1 MSEFCSLNI
10 WDFAH
15 KKANFHTH
23 TTRCHHASGLD
34 REYVE
39 QAIAGGYQVLGFSDH
54 GPIVRHD
61 GYVSHIRMAPEELEG
76 YMASLEALRAEFRGE
91 IELYI
96 GLEVEYMPRFFRET
110 VDFYRQFPIDYL
122 ILGQHYFAEEG
133 LTPYVAD
140 ALTDPKYVEEY
151 VQAVSD
157 ALDTGLFLYQ
167 AHTDLLRFCGD
178 QGRYWAGMQKILD
191 ILKSK
196 NLPVE
201 VNGNGFRE
209 GRHYPNAEFLRMA
222 ADNGNPFLIGVDAH
236 APDRLTETATLEGCR
251 KLVEQVGGKLICL

>member
-10 WDFAH
+10 WDFAD
-15 KKANFHTH
+15 KKSNFHTH

-54 GPIVRHD
+54 GPIIRHD
-61 GYVSHIRMAPEELEG
+61 GFESHMRMAPEELEG
-76 YMASLEALRAEFRGE
+76 YVASLEALRSEFRGE

-96 GLEVEYMPRFFRET
+96 GLEVEYMPRFFQET
-110 VDFYRQFPIDYL
+110 VDFYREFPIDYM
-122 ILGQHYFAEEG
+122 ILGQHYFGEEG

-140 ALTDPKYVEEY
+140 LQTDREYVDEY

-167 AHTDLLRFCGD
+167 GPTRTCSAS
-178 QGRYWAGMQKILD
+178 AGMPLIT
-191 ILKSK
+191 
-196 NLPVE
+196 
-201 VNGNGFRE
+201 
-209 GRHYPNAEFLRMA
+209 GR
-222 ADNGNPFLIGVDAH
+222 
-236 APDRLTETATLEGCR
+236 GCR
-251 KLVEQVGGKLICL
+251 RFWTF

>member
-10 WDFAH
+10 WDFAD
-15 KKANFHTH
+15 KKSNFHTH

-54 GPIVRHD
+54 GPIIRHD
-61 GYVSHIRMAPEELEG
+61 GFESHMRMAPEELEG
-76 YMASLEALRAEFRGE
+76 YVASLEDLRSEFRGE

-96 GLEVEYMPRFFRET
+96 GLEVEYMPRFFQET
-110 VDFYRQFPIDYL
+110 VDFYREFPIDYM
-122 ILGQHYFAEEG
+122 ILGQHYFGEEG

-140 ALTDPKYVEEY
+140 LQTDREYVDEY

-167 AHTDLLRFCGD
+167 AHTDLFRFGGD
-178 QGRYWAGMQKILD
+178 AAYYRAGMQKILD
-191 ILKSK
+191 ILKAK
-196 NLPVE
+196 KLPVE

-209 GRHYPNAEFLRMA
+209 RRHYPNAEFLRMA
-222 ADNGNPFLIGVDAH
+222 AGNGNPFLIGVDAH
-236 APDRLTETATLEGCR
+236 APDRLTEAATLEGCR
-251 KLVEQVGGKLICL
+251 RMVEQAGGKLICL

>member
-23 TTRCHHASGLD
+23 
-34 REYVE
+34 
-39 QAIAGGYQVLGFSDH
+39 
-54 GPIVRHD
+54 
-61 GYVSHIRMAPEELEG
+61 
-76 YMASLEALRAEFRGE
+76 
-91 IELYI
+91 
-96 GLEVEYMPRFFRET
+96 T

-167 AHTDLLRFCGD
+167 AHTDLFRFCGD

-201 VNGNGFRE
+201 VNGNGFSFSKW
-209 GRHYPNAEFLRMA
+209 YKKL
-222 ADNGNPFLIGVDAH
+222 DK
-236 APDRLTETATLEGCR
+236 TELL
-251 KLVEQVGGKLICL
+251 K